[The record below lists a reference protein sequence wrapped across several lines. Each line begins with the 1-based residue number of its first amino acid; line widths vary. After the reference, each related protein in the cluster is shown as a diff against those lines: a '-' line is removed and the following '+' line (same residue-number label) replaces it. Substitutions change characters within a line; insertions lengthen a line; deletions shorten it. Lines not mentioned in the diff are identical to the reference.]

1 MARFRRWQTWVV
13 VLVVVSAI
21 LGGWRWW
28 RGRTAASAQQLPY
41 RIVAVRRGPI
51 EVSVQGTG
59 TVRAA
64 SRKELRPRVNGRV
77 VRVAV
82 KEGERVSAGQ
92 LLLELSSENLQ
103 LQLDKARLSLEQA
116 RRDLD
121 DLLRKRDSLVVQAP
135 FRGRLASL
143 PVTEGQRVAENS
155 LIATVVDDTRMQLVA
170 RFTRAQIDNIEV
182 GQPAEVFLP
191 DYTCTM
197 PGTVTAVNRL
207 GEPAG
212 SGAVLYPV
220 TIEIENP
227 GGLTPGTMAQAQV
240 ETPAGK
246 LLAVQTSTLSDP
258 RPVEVRAAAPGRVAQ
273 VRVRENDRV
282 EAGQVLAVLASE
294 DLDDQIQSQTLRVEQ
309 AQLDVASLEDQVAS
323 TRVVAPIDGTV
334 VDLPVAEGDEVTG
347 NTLVAVV
354 ASYGQ
359 LEVVVPIDEL
369 DISSVSVGQQAV
381 LTTEALRG
389 QTFRGRVAAV
399 AEEGRTQGGVGVFDV
414 TVEVS
419 DPGQLRAGMTVE
431 VRIEVASKQ
440 DALLVPVEAVQQRG
454 NEYFVWV
461 PGGGGGGEPGTSPA
475 GGRQPA
481 TSPAGGRERGAT
493 SLPGDRTAMPG
504 GTRAGLPAGARA
516 VPVQVGLVS
525 PTVAEI
531 TAGLQEGDQ
540 VLVLYAASSGGQGGY
555 GSPWRPTG
563 IPGAFPMAPGRQGGG
578 AGPR

>member
-1 MARFRRWQTWVV
+1 MRRLRRWQTWVAALV
-13 VLVVVSAI
+13 VLGAI
-21 LGGWRWW
+21 LGAWRWW
-28 RGRTAASAQQLPY
+28 HGRTAASSQQLPY
-41 RIVAVRRGPI
+41 RTVAVRRGPI

-82 KEGERVSAGQ
+82 KEGEKVSAGQ

-103 LQLDKARLSLEQA
+103 LQLDKARLNLEQA

-121 DLLRKRDSLVVQAP
+121 DLLRKRDSLAIRAP

-143 PVTEGQRVAENS
+143 PVTEGQRVAEGS
-155 LIATVVDDTRMQLVA
+155 LIATIADDTRIQLVA
-170 RFTRAQIDNIEV
+170 RFTRAQIDRIEV

-191 DYTCTM
+191 DYTCTV
-197 PGTVTAVNRL
+197 PGKVTAVNRL
-207 GEPAG
+207 GEAAG

-220 TIEIENP
+220 TIDIENP
-227 GGLTPGTMAQAQV
+227 GGLTPGTTAQAYV

-246 LLAVQTSTLSDP
+246 LSAVQAATLSDP
-258 RPVEVRAAAPGRVAQ
+258 RPVDVRAAAPGTVAQ

-282 EAGQVLAVLASE
+282 EAGQVLAVLAGE
-294 DLDDQIQSQTLRVEQ
+294 DLDDQIQSQTLRVQQ

-334 VDLPVAEGDEVTG
+334 VDLPVAEGDEITG

-369 DISSVSVGQQAV
+369 DISSVSAGQQAV

-389 QTFRGRVAAV
+389 QNFRGRVAAV

-431 VRIEVASKQ
+431 VKIEVASKQ

-454 NEYFVWV
+454 NEYIVWV
-461 PGGGGGGEPGTSPA
+461 PGGGGSREPG
-475 GGRQPA
+475 

-493 SLPGDRTAMPG
+493 SLPGDRTAIPG
-504 GTRAGLPAGARA
+504 GTRWGLPAGARA

-540 VLVLYAASSGGQGGY
+540 VLVLYAASTGGQGGN

-563 IPGAFPMAPGRQGGG
+563 MPGAFPMAPGRQGGG
-578 AGPR
+578 ASPR